1 MFFILFVFGEVS
13 CYCFIEEHFLF
24 GIHFFHAPFSATKKS
39 SSVNGAFA
47 NVVFRN
53 SSSVF
58 QPLSS
63 SLVPVLFS
71 KCPSGALI
79 FFSFEANSFRS
90 FLESCLIWSFSS
102 SVTSCQSEFV
112 M

>member
-1 MFFILFVFGEVS
+1 M
-13 CYCFIEEHFLF
+13 
-24 GIHFFHAPFSATKKS
+24 
-39 SSVNGAFA
+39 NGAFA
-47 NVVFRN
+47 NVVFLN
-53 SSSVF
+53 SSSVC
-58 QPLSS
+58 QPLPS

-90 FLESCLIWSFSS
+90 FLESFFICSFSS

-112 M
+112 IIGLGGKSL